1 MRTSTLFFALAMLFS
16 TCCQTVS
23 GDLSIEVLQI
33 GNDVVVTSAGSVDTT
48 DLEFISVYGLYP
60 GGLRP
65 ASSPVINAGL
75 LAGFSDFPSREVDL
89 YFNPNFEPSIGPASF
104 GFESS
109 FSNADTGLGDVHG
122 FLANQADPEIGVASH
137 IVVPQGYVSGDFLSS
152 QMTFVDR
159 SLHELGLTEGIYNW
173 SFQGNEITLV
183 IVVALGLPPTL
194 GDCNQDGVVTFADIP
209 AFIQILI
216 AS

>member
-16 TCCQTVS
+16 TCCQTAS

-89 YFNPNFEPSIGPASF
+89 YFNP
-104 GFESS
+104 SS
-109 FSNADTGLGDVHG
+109 R
-122 FLANQADPEIGVASH
+122 I
-137 IVVPQGYVSGDFLSS
+137 
-152 QMTFVDR
+152 R
-159 SLHELGLTEGIYNW
+159 R
-173 SFQGNEITLV
+173 
-183 IVVALGLPPTL
+183 
-194 GDCNQDGVVTFADIP
+194 IP
-209 AFIQILI
+209 R
-216 AS
+216 